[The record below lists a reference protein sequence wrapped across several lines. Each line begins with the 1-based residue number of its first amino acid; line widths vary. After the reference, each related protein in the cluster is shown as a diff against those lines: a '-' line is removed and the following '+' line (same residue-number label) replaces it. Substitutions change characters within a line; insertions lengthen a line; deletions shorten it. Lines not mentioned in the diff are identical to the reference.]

1 MEIYTMSEN
10 QNPGEEQKPAE
21 NEIADYYD
29 GVKKLEMEGHET
41 GIKKARN
48 ALFITAALLLVGE
61 IISMSQSGLEWTPL
75 AIAIVAIEVGIFIAL
90 GLWTKTKPYTAIIVG
105 LIVFIGL
112 WIWAL
117 SIIGFDQIARGI
129 LMRIIIISVLISAL
143 KPAKAWEDL
152 KKNS

>member
-1 MEIYTMSEN
+1 MSEV
-10 QNPGEEQKPAE
+10 QNKENEQKPAE

-29 GVKKLEMEGHET
+29 GVKKLEMKGHES

-48 ALFITAALLLVGE
+48 ALFITAALLLIGE
-61 IISMSQSGLEWTPL
+61 VITMSQSGLEWTPL
-75 AIAIVAIEVGIFIAL
+75 AIAIVAVEVGIFIAL
-90 GLWTKTKPYTAIIVG
+90 GFWTKTKPFTAIVVG

-117 SIIGFDQIARGI
+117 SVVGFDQIARGI
-129 LMRIIIISVLISAL
+129 LVRIIIIGVLISAL

-152 KKNS
+152 KKNG